1 VVTHPLSTRLLRL
14 TDAVRPTPLI
24 RLDHPQVDLYCKLES
39 SNITGSTKDRS
50 AYAIL
55 TEAVEA
61 GLVTNGTAVV
71 ESSSGNFAVSLAMLC
86 RLLGVP
92 FIPVIDP
99 SINAQTE
106 RILRACCERVEKV
119 DARDGH
125 GNLPGRIDRVQQ
137 IRAEIPGAYW
147 PNQYANPAAARGH
160 FTFTGAE
167 LCADLP
173 DVDYVFVGVG
183 TGACLAGI
191 SQRVKRHRPGAKV
204 IAVDAEGSVIFG
216 GPAGRRRIPG
226 IGSLIQPS
234 LVKAA
239 IVDEVVVVAEADTV
253 RTCWQLL
260 RRGLH
265 AGGSTGS
272 VLAAINTYFAGYHG
286 PPLTVAF
293 LCADR
298 GSAYTDTIYHPRW
311 VHEEFGIQI
320 NDADA
325 CVPIRAASN

>member
-1 VVTHPLSTRLLRL
+1 MVTAALSARLLRVMEA
-14 TDAVRPTPLI
+14 TRPTPLI
-24 RLDHPQVDLYCKLES
+24 QLDHPTVNLFCKLES

-61 GLVTNGTAVV
+61 GLVTGRTTLV

-99 SINAQTE
+99 SINVQTE
-106 RILRACCERVEKV
+106 QVLRAGCERVEKV
-119 DARDGH
+119 VNPDGH
-125 GNLPGRIDRVQQ
+125 GHLPARIDRVQQ
-137 IRAEIPGAYW
+137 LRAQIPGAYW

-191 SQRVKRHRPGAKV
+191 SQRVKQHRPRAKV
-204 IAVDAEGSVIFG
+204 IAVDVEGSVIFG

-253 RTCWQLL
+253 RACWQLL
-260 RRGLH
+260 RHGVH

-272 VLAAINTYFAGYHG
+272 VLAAINTYFADYRG
-286 PPLTVAF
+286 PRPTVAF

-298 GSAYTDTIYHPRW
+298 GSAYTQTIYNPRW
-311 VHEEFGIQI
+311 VHDEFDIRVTGP
-320 NDADA
+320 DAF
-325 CVPIRAASN
+325 VPVRAATT